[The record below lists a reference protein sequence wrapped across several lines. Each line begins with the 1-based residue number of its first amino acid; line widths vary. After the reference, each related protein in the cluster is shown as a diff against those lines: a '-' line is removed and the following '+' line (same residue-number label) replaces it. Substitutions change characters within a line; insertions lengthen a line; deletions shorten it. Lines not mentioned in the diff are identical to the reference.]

1 MKGDKAIA
9 GMIVILTMVLMGG
22 TVGMATSYYL
32 MNSAASVEAEAK
44 QFKTLEQEFE
54 QSNEKRVN
62 TENEEVKIDSP
73 GEPVQPLKTIQT
85 EQMGELHQALDIW
98 KEIMFQVAK
107 GELSQEM
114 AGKLLYSISGEVYKR
129 NLPETFSPYWLRSVI
144 KHRKDQENVLQEIEF
159 SEAIH
164 EKNGMTLV
172 NVTEI
177 YTKTTA
183 SYQLKLKKE
192 NDQWRFITQ
201 IVQ

>member
-32 MNSAASVEAEAK
+32 MNNAASVEAEAK
-44 QFKTLEQEFE
+44 HFKTLEQEFE
-54 QSNEKRVN
+54 QNQEQSVDIEKIE
-62 TENEEVKIDSP
+62 TQIDSP
-73 GEPVQPLKTIQT
+73 EEPIQPPKTIQT
-85 EQMGELHQALDIW
+85 EHMGELYQALDIW

-107 GELSQEM
+107 EEVSQEV
-114 AGKLLYSISGEVYKR
+114 AGKLLYSLSAEVYKR
-129 NLPETFSPYWLRSVI
+129 NLPETFSPYWLRSVV
-144 KHRKDQENVLQEIEF
+144 KHRKDQNNLLKEIQF
-159 SEAIH
+159 SEDIH
-164 EKNGMTLV
+164 EQNGMTLV

-183 SYQLKLKKE
+183 SYQLKLMKE